1 MGLISRVSSRTYRN
15 SPQKNQNSS
24 IMFNSNTTAD
34 SVTYLTKK
42 PQNKKQATSAG
53 SVNAAMRAGTLQTE
67 QKFGGGGN
75 QQRAGDR
82 NAAKLDDE
90 TENFTIKKVSKS
102 MGGWIAKGRQAK
114 DMKQKELAAKICEKP
129 QVINE
134 YESGKAQPN
143 TQIINKIQKALG
155 IYISGKKAGEP
166 FEARVFK
173 KKPEPRNRSL

>member
-1 MGLISRVSSRTYRN
+1 MFQIVILFVLFSET
-15 SPQKNQNSS
+15 PKKKNQNSS

-114 DMKQKELAAKICEKP
+114 NMKQKELAAKICEKP

-173 KKPEPRNRSL
+173 KKPEPKK